1 MREWGD
7 PFFFF
12 FLFSCILFLIFFF
25 LFRCLVQQLRMFV
38 PPLWPLSFSF
48 LFSFLCCFVR
58 ACNSKKLLH
67 CATHDTT
74 FSLLLYHL
82 LPPPCVMP
90 LAIHLFFSS
99 SGTTFFFPSL
109 SLSIPF
115 YFFHF
120 FTSSFSFSS
129 SSSSTFRISAQ
140 YSQAAKWQHAS
151 VPGEQSITTDPAG
164 LRPHTFTQFRFQHKF
179 RLPHHHSSEHLNF
192 VFFKFFSFR
201 KESTQIE
208 SHWNHKQKNEKKRCC
223 GRIASFVD
231 AVVNRI

>member
-1 MREWGD
+1 MGGS
-7 PFFFF
+7 FFLLLFVFLYFIFNFF
-12 FLFSCILFLIFFF
+12 FLISLPCAAVENVRPASLASLFLFSLLLSLLFRARMQLQKVAPLRHTRHHLLSPSIPPPTSSLCDASGDPPVFFF
-25 LFRCLVQQLRMFV
+25 KRYHFF
-38 PPLWPLSFSF
+38 LSFSF
-48 LFSFLCCFVR
+48 
-58 ACNSKKLLH
+58 
-67 CATHDTT
+67 
-74 FSLLLYHL
+74 
-82 LPPPCVMP
+82 
-90 LAIHLFFSS
+90 
-99 SGTTFFFPSL
+99 

-120 FTSSFSFSS
+120 FTSFFSFSS

-208 SHWNHKQKNEKKRCC
+208 SHWNHKQKNEKKKRCC